1 MPDKPVATRNCFSWQ
16 YLLCLQKLANAVDM
30 GFISEAD
37 MMDRLNKFG
46 VSGFGVGS
54 RQPRRRSVPDKH
66 LRFGGGPGEE
76 EAVSQPQKRA
86 KVEPVTPSCQQQPT
100 LLSMWCFPVAS
111 SSPPVEQSPGQE
123 STSIAAVRSEQSREW
138 TIGTLDHPDPTWSC
152 PCHGSRT
159 CSSWQYL
166 LCFQKLADAVD
177 MGFISEADM
186 MDRLSKFEVSGF
198 DVGSRQPHRR
208 TVPVKHLRFGG
219 GPGEEKSVS
228 PPQKRAKLEAVT
240 PISHK
245 KEQRTL
251 FSMWSSPVATGKSR
265 VEEAPGEASSSIVA
279 VPNVH
284 TSDWQLVD
292 GSLHTGGNKGG
303 RPVKGPRRG
312 RAAGKSSNKR
322 DLGDQSE
329 ERMTLTWSNRQI
341 IQRSVGV

>member
-177 MGFISEADM
+177 MGILSEADM